1 MADEIVTWGQEV
13 EYLTGTGRTEAY
25 IEQRPGEFVALI
37 DGADSAPVTVDQL
50 IGAGPHAS

>member
-1 MADEIVTWGQEV
+1 MTWGQEV